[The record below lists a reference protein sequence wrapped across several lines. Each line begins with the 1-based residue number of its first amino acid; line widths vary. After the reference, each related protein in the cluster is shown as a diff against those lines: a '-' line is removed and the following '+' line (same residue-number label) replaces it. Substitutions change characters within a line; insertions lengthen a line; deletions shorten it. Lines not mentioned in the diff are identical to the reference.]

1 MDILKEVVEVTYTE
15 IVSVCLLC
23 VTLGI
28 IVAMVI
34 EEFKKQD
41 MKMNGGL
48 QAHWQDEW
56 ILLKRKWNNLK
67 LMHPNLQIEWEDYYN
82 ENRQ

>member
-34 EEFKKQD
+34 EEFKKQRYEY
-41 MKMNGGL
+41 
-48 QAHWQDEW
+48 DETPFSQ
-56 ILLKRKWNNLK
+56 IRNDDGRRKR
-67 LMHPNLQIEWEDYYN
+67 Y
-82 ENRQ
+82 